1 MISLQVRQNASVH
14 NQFVTGRSKYFPGWT
29 TGRKPPKITRFKIH
43 LTMLFCYQV
52 YSIKITR
59 IAVSNRKEMAANS
72 LQQTCSKNS
81 RHTLRLQICL
91 RTGRWQGEV
100 YVEQILWIILQVRV
114 FPLSFQ
120 ALQISH
126 TIIKQTGNVIVA
138 LGTIVA
144 IGTQQRIVLSYMS
157 LSTTKVLT
165 VPKLC

>member
-1 MISLQVRQNASVH
+1 MH

-52 YSIKITR
+52 YSIKITH
-59 IAVSNRKEMAANS
+59 IAVSNKKEMAANS

-91 RTGRWQGEV
+91 RTGRWRGEV

-120 ALQISH
+120 TLQISH
-126 TIIKQTGNVIVA
+126 TIIKQTGNCHC
-138 LGTIVA
+138 GTWHHCCNWN
-144 IGTQQRIVLSYMS
+144 TTKNCVLSYMS
-157 LSTTKVLT
+157 LSTTKILT